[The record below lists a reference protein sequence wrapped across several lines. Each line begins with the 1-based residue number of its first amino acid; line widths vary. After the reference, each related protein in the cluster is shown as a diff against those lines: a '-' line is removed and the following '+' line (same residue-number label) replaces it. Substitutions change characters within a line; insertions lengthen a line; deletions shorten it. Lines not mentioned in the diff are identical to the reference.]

1 MDNRS
6 EVDNQ
11 KRLQKES
18 AAELAVGALE
28 GNPNPI
34 DMDMRGIDPAP
45 TSLDMPEEEYDETR
59 SNPRC
64 APSALGVCRE
74 CGRPFG
80 APARPRA

>member
-28 GNPNPI
+28 GNPNPLDV
-34 DMDMRGIDPAP
+34 DMGDVDFSPAI
-45 TSLDMPEEEYDETR
+45 LDLAGSPEEAETCPTPRCTR
-59 SNPRC
+59 SDVDEC
-64 APSALGVCRE
+64 ILCGQLLRE
-74 CGRPFG
+74 D
-80 APARPRA
+80 

>member
-28 GNPNPI
+28 GNPNPLDV
-34 DMDMRGIDPAP
+34 DMGDVDFSP
-45 TSLDMPEEEYDETR
+45 TSLDLHDGEEAAMR

-64 APSALGVCRE
+64 KRAVDGCII
-74 CGRPFG
+74 CGQLF
-80 APARPRA
+80 